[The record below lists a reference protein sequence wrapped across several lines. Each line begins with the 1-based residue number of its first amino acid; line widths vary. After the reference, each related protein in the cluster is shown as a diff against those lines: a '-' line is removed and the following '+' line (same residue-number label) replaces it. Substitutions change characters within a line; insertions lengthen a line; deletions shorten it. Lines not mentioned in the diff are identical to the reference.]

1 LFAELVAC
9 SASCNHGRSRR
20 VLPSDRGLGCSGFA
34 SRALDPIATA
44 KVEKLIY
51 QLRENYTIVIVTH
64 NMPSQRQTEDYVI
77 GRFG

>member
-1 LFAELVAC
+1 
-9 SASCNHGRSRR
+9 
-20 VLPSDRGLGCSGFA
+20 
-34 SRALDPIATA
+34 
-44 KVEKLIY
+44 VEKLIY